1 MSDKSKKVGALSAR
15 TWTSILLF
23 GLIGQ
28 IAWVVENMYFSR
40 FMQNEITKAPY
51 ATTLLVAF
59 SAIFATLA
67 TLIGGALSDRTGKRK
82 VFICWGYVVWG
93 FTIAAFSL
101 VPMQPSADKVLPMVI
116 LVVAMDCIMSVIG
129 SISNDASYNTWITDV
144 TNTANR
150 ARVDTILA
158 VIPLFA
164 MAIVFGGFDS
174 MTNSS
179 ATVESWQK
187 FFIIMGV
194 MPTVGGVIG
203 LFLMKDK
210 EGIKPNKS
218 NSFFNDFTYSL
229 KPSTIKQNKMLYVCL
244 SGYMIASIGYQVYI
258 NYLFNIVEGTL
269 KIKNY
274 IIPVG
279 IIMVLA
285 AVGSVLIGVVM
296 DKKGKQ
302 NFYYPTII
310 AGVIGCVIIWS
321 SKFFVDKN
329 ETAEIIILIIGG
341 TLTIGV
347 NLVMAGLFTASYR
360 DFIPDGKEG
369 LFQGCRIV
377 MYVLVPMIIGPV
389 VAQVIINMANRG
401 VANEDIVYPMELFL
415 GCAVVLLFCFI
426 PSRIVRVEGAKHHEE
441 LMKELQNDIK
451 D

>member
-1 MSDKSKKVGALSAR
+1 MEKTKGIGKLSSR
-15 TWTSILLF
+15 TWSSILLF

-40 FMQNEITKAPY
+40 FMQNEITRAPY

-59 SAIFATLA
+59 SAVFATVS
-67 TLIGGALSDRTGKRK
+67 TLIGGALCDRTGERK
-82 VFICWGYVVWG
+82 VFICWGYVLWG

-101 VPMQPSADKVLPMVI
+101 VPMKPEPDKVLPMVI

-129 SISNDASYNTWITDV
+129 SISNDASYNTWVTDV

-174 MTNSS
+174 MTNST

-187 FFIIMGV
+187 FFVIMGI
-194 MPTVGGVIG
+194 MPTVGGFVG

-210 EGIKPNKS
+210 KGIKPNKT

-229 KPSTIKQNKMLYVCL
+229 RPSTIRQNKMLYVCL

-285 AVGSVLIGVVM
+285 AVISVVLSVIM
-296 DKKGKQ
+296 DKKGKR

-310 AGVIGCVIIWS
+310 AGVIGCIVIWS
-321 SKFFVDKN
+321 AKFFVDKN
-329 ETAEIIILIIGG
+329 STAETALLIIGG
-341 TLTIGV
+341 TLAIGV

-360 DFIPDGKEG
+360 DYIPSGKEG

-377 MYVLVPMIIGPV
+377 MYVLVPMIIGPII
-389 VAQVIINMANRG
+389 AQAIISFANRG
-401 VANEDIVYPMELFL
+401 VESQDIVYPMELFL
-415 GCAVVLLFCFI
+415 GCAAVLVLCFI
-426 PSRIVRVEGAKHHEE
+426 PSYYLRDEDAKHHEMLINE
-441 LMKELQNDIK
+441 LTESK
-451 D
+451 

>member
-1 MSDKSKKVGALSAR
+1 MEKSKGIGKLSSR
-15 TWTSILLF
+15 TWSSILLF

-40 FMQNEITKAPY
+40 FMQNEITRAPY

-59 SAIFATLA
+59 SAVFATVS
-67 TLIGGALSDRTGKRK
+67 TLIGGALCDRTGKRK
-82 VFICWGYVVWG
+82 VFICWGYVLWG

-101 VPMQPSADKVLPMVI
+101 VPMKPEPDKVLPMVI

-129 SISNDASYNTWITDV
+129 SISNDASYNTWVTDV

-174 MTNSS
+174 MTNST

-187 FFIIMGV
+187 FFVIMGI
-194 MPTVGGVIG
+194 MPTVGGFVG

-210 EGIKPNKS
+210 KGIKPNKT

-229 KPSTIKQNKMLYVCL
+229 RPSTIKQNKMLYVCL

-285 AVGSVLIGVVM
+285 AVISVVLSVIM
-296 DKKGKQ
+296 DKKGKR

-310 AGVIGCVIIWS
+310 AGVIGCIVIWS
-321 SKFFVDKN
+321 AKFFVDKN
-329 ETAEIIILIIGG
+329 STVETVLLIIGG
-341 TLTIGV
+341 TLAIGV

-360 DFIPDGKEG
+360 DYIPSGKEG

-377 MYVLVPMIIGPV
+377 MYVLVPMIIGPII
-389 VAQVIINMANRG
+389 AQAIISFANRG
-401 VANEDIVYPMELFL
+401 VESQDIVYPMELFL
-415 GCAVVLLFCFI
+415 GCAAVLLLCFI
-426 PSRIVRVEGAKHHEE
+426 PSYYLRDEDAKHHEMLINE
-441 LMKELQNDIK
+441 LTESK
-451 D
+451 

>member
-1 MSDKSKKVGALSAR
+1 MEKTKGIGKLSSR
-15 TWTSILLF
+15 TWSSILLF

-40 FMQNEITKAPY
+40 FMQNEITRAPY

-59 SAIFATLA
+59 SAVFATVS
-67 TLIGGALSDRTGKRK
+67 TLIGGALCDRTGKRK
-82 VFICWGYVVWG
+82 VFICWGYVLWG

-101 VPMQPSADKVLPMVI
+101 VPMKPEPDKVLPMVI

-129 SISNDASYNTWITDV
+129 SISNDSSYNTWVTDV

-174 MTNSS
+174 MTNST

-187 FFIIMGV
+187 FFVIMGI
-194 MPTVGGVIG
+194 MPTVGGFVG

-210 EGIKPNKS
+210 KGIKPNKT

-229 KPSTIKQNKMLYVCL
+229 RPSTIKQNKMLYVCL

-285 AVGSVLIGVVM
+285 AVISVVLSVIM
-296 DKKGKQ
+296 DKKGKR

-310 AGVIGCVIIWS
+310 AGVIGCIVIWS
-321 SKFFVDKN
+321 AKFFVDKN
-329 ETAEIIILIIGG
+329 STAETALLIIGG
-341 TLTIGV
+341 TLAIGV

-360 DFIPDGKEG
+360 DYIPSGKEG

-377 MYVLVPMIIGPV
+377 MYVLVPMIIGPII
-389 VAQVIINMANRG
+389 AQAIISFANRG
-401 VANEDIVYPMELFL
+401 VESQDIVYPMELFL
-415 GCAVVLLFCFI
+415 GCAAVLLLCFI
-426 PSRIVRVEGAKHHEE
+426 PSYYLRDEDAKHHEMLINE
-441 LMKELQNDIK
+441 LTESK
-451 D
+451 

>member
-1 MSDKSKKVGALSAR
+1 MEKTKGIGKLSSR
-15 TWTSILLF
+15 TWSSILLF

-40 FMQNEITKAPY
+40 FMQNEITRAPY

-59 SAIFATLA
+59 SAVFATVS
-67 TLIGGALSDRTGKRK
+67 TLIGGALCDRTGKRK
-82 VFICWGYVVWG
+82 VFICWGYVLWG

-101 VPMQPSADKVLPMVI
+101 VPMKPEPDKVLPMVI

-129 SISNDASYNTWITDV
+129 SISNDASYNTWVTDV

-174 MTNSS
+174 MTNST

-187 FFIIMGV
+187 FFVIMGI
-194 MPTVGGVIG
+194 MPTVGGFVG

-210 EGIKPNKS
+210 KGIKPNKT

-229 KPSTIKQNKMLYVCL
+229 KPSTIKKNKMLYVCL

-285 AVGSVLIGVVM
+285 AVISVVLSVIM
-296 DKKGKQ
+296 DKKGKR

-310 AGVIGCVIIWS
+310 AGVIGCIIIWS
-321 SKFFVDKN
+321 AKFFVDKN
-329 ETAEIIILIIGG
+329 SKAEILLLIIGG
-341 TLTIGV
+341 TLAIGV

-360 DFIPDGKEG
+360 DYIPSGKEG

-377 MYVLVPMIIGPV
+377 MYVLVPMIIGPII
-389 VAQVIINMANRG
+389 AQAIISFANRG
-401 VANEDIVYPMELFL
+401 VESQDIVYPMELFL
-415 GCAVVLLFCFI
+415 GCAAVLLLCFI
-426 PSRIVRVEGAKHHEE
+426 PSYYLRDEDAKHHEMLINE
-441 LMKELQNDIK
+441 LTESK
-451 D
+451 

>member
-1 MSDKSKKVGALSAR
+1 MEKTKGIGKLSSR
-15 TWTSILLF
+15 TWSSILLF

-40 FMQNEITKAPY
+40 FMQNEITRAPY

-59 SAIFATLA
+59 SAVFATVS
-67 TLIGGALSDRTGKRK
+67 TLIGGALCDRTGKRK
-82 VFICWGYVVWG
+82 VFICWGYVLWG

-101 VPMQPSADKVLPMVI
+101 VPMKPEPDKVLLMVI

-129 SISNDASYNTWITDV
+129 SISNDASYNTWVTDV

-174 MTNSS
+174 MTNST

-187 FFIIMGV
+187 FFVIMGI
-194 MPTVGGVIG
+194 MPTVGGFVG

-210 EGIKPNKS
+210 KGIKPNKT

-229 KPSTIKQNKMLYVCL
+229 RPSTIRQNKMLYVCL

-285 AVGSVLIGVVM
+285 AVISVVLSVIM
-296 DKKGKQ
+296 DKKGKR

-310 AGVIGCVIIWS
+310 AGVIGCIVIWS
-321 SKFFVDKN
+321 AKFFVDKN
-329 ETAEIIILIIGG
+329 STAETALLIIGG
-341 TLTIGV
+341 TLAIGV

-360 DFIPDGKEG
+360 DYIPSGKEG

-377 MYVLVPMIIGPV
+377 MYVLVPMIIGPII
-389 VAQVIINMANRG
+389 AQAIISFANRG
-401 VANEDIVYPMELFL
+401 VESQDIVYPMELFL
-415 GCAVVLLFCFI
+415 GCAAVLLLCFI
-426 PSRIVRVEGAKHHEE
+426 PSYYLRDEDAKHHEMLINE
-441 LMKELQNDIK
+441 LTESK
-451 D
+451 

>member
-1 MSDKSKKVGALSAR
+1 MEKTKGIGKLSSR
-15 TWTSILLF
+15 TWSSILLF

-40 FMQNEITKAPY
+40 FMQNEITRAPY

-59 SAIFATLA
+59 SAVFATVS
-67 TLIGGALSDRTGKRK
+67 TLIGGALCDRTGKRK
-82 VFICWGYVVWG
+82 VFICWGYVLWG

-101 VPMQPSADKVLPMVI
+101 VPMKPEPDKVLPMVI

-129 SISNDASYNTWITDV
+129 SISNDASYNTWVTDV

-174 MTNSS
+174 MTNST

-187 FFIIMGV
+187 FFVIMGI
-194 MPTVGGVIG
+194 MPTVGGFVG
-203 LFLMKDK
+203 LFLMRDK
-210 EGIKPNKS
+210 KGIKPNKT

-229 KPSTIKQNKMLYVCL
+229 RPSTIRQNKMLYVCL

-285 AVGSVLIGVVM
+285 AVISVVLSVIM
-296 DKKGKQ
+296 DKKGKR

-310 AGVIGCVIIWS
+310 AGVIGCIVIWS
-321 SKFFVDKN
+321 AKFFVDKN
-329 ETAEIIILIIGG
+329 STAETALLIIGG
-341 TLTIGV
+341 TLAIGV

-360 DFIPDGKEG
+360 DYIPSGKEG

-377 MYVLVPMIIGPV
+377 MYVLVPMIIGPII
-389 VAQVIINMANRG
+389 AQAIIGFANRG
-401 VANEDIVYPMELFL
+401 VESQDIVYPMELFL
-415 GCAVVLLFCFI
+415 GCAAVLLLCFI
-426 PSRIVRVEGAKHHEE
+426 PSYYLRDEDAKHHEMLINE
-441 LMKELQNDIK
+441 LTESK
-451 D
+451 

>member
-1 MSDKSKKVGALSAR
+1 MEKTKGIGKLSSR
-15 TWTSILLF
+15 TWSSILLF

-40 FMQNEITKAPY
+40 FMQNEITRAPY

-59 SAIFATLA
+59 SAVFATVS
-67 TLIGGALSDRTGKRK
+67 TLIGGALCDRTGKRK
-82 VFICWGYVVWG
+82 VFICWGYVLWG

-101 VPMQPSADKVLPMVI
+101 VPMKPEPDKVLPMVI

-129 SISNDASYNTWITDV
+129 SISNDASYNTWVTDV

-174 MTNSS
+174 MTNST

-187 FFIIMGV
+187 FFVIMGI
-194 MPTVGGVIG
+194 MPTVGGFVG

-210 EGIKPNKS
+210 KGIKPNKT

-229 KPSTIKQNKMLYVCL
+229 RLSTIRQNKMLYVCL

-285 AVGSVLIGVVM
+285 AVISVVLSVIM
-296 DKKGKQ
+296 DKKGKR

-310 AGVIGCVIIWS
+310 AGVIGCIVIWS
-321 SKFFVDKN
+321 AKFFVDKN
-329 ETAEIIILIIGG
+329 STAETALLIIGG
-341 TLTIGV
+341 TLAIGV

-360 DFIPDGKEG
+360 DYIPSGKEG

-377 MYVLVPMIIGPV
+377 MYVLVPMIIGPII
-389 VAQVIINMANRG
+389 AQAIISFANRG
-401 VANEDIVYPMELFL
+401 VESQDIVYPMELFL
-415 GCAVVLLFCFI
+415 GCAAVLLLCFI
-426 PSRIVRVEGAKHHEE
+426 PSYYLRDEDAKHHEMLINE
-441 LMKELQNDIK
+441 LTESK
-451 D
+451 

>member
-1 MSDKSKKVGALSAR
+1 MEKTKGIGKLSSR
-15 TWTSILLF
+15 TWSSILLF

-40 FMQNEITKAPY
+40 FMQNEITRAPY

-59 SAIFATLA
+59 SAVFATVS
-67 TLIGGALSDRTGKRK
+67 TLIGGALCDRTGKRK
-82 VFICWGYVVWG
+82 VFICWGYVLWG

-101 VPMQPSADKVLPMVI
+101 VPMKPELDKVLPMVI

-129 SISNDASYNTWITDV
+129 SISNDASYNTWVTDV

-174 MTNSS
+174 MTNST

-187 FFIIMGV
+187 FFVIMGI
-194 MPTVGGVIG
+194 MPTVGGFVG

-210 EGIKPNKS
+210 KGIKPNKT

-229 KPSTIKQNKMLYVCL
+229 RPSTIKQNKMLYVCL

-285 AVGSVLIGVVM
+285 AVISVVLSVIM
-296 DKKGKQ
+296 DKKGKR

-310 AGVIGCVIIWS
+310 AGVIGCIVIWS
-321 SKFFVDKN
+321 AKFFVDKN
-329 ETAEIIILIIGG
+329 SMAETALLIVGG
-341 TLTIGV
+341 TLAIGV

-360 DFIPDGKEG
+360 DYIPSGKEG

-377 MYVLVPMIIGPV
+377 MYVLVPMIIGPII
-389 VAQVIINMANRG
+389 AQAIISFANRG
-401 VANEDIVYPMELFL
+401 VESQDIVYPMELFL
-415 GCAVVLLFCFI
+415 GCAAVLLLCFI
-426 PSRIVRVEGAKHHEE
+426 PSYYLRDEDAKHHEMLINE
-441 LMKELQNDIK
+441 LTESK
-451 D
+451 

>member
-1 MSDKSKKVGALSAR
+1 MEKTKGIGKLSSR
-15 TWTSILLF
+15 TWSSILLF

-40 FMQNEITKAPY
+40 FMQNEITRAPY

-59 SAIFATLA
+59 SAVFATVS
-67 TLIGGALSDRTGKRK
+67 TLIGGALCDRTGKRK
-82 VFICWGYVVWG
+82 VFICWGYVLWG

-101 VPMQPSADKVLPMVI
+101 VPMKPEPDKVLPMVI

-129 SISNDASYNTWITDV
+129 SISNDASYNTWVTDV

-174 MTNSS
+174 MTNST

-187 FFIIMGV
+187 FFVIMGI
-194 MPTVGGVIG
+194 MPTVGGFVG

-210 EGIKPNKS
+210 KGIKPNKT

-229 KPSTIKQNKMLYVCL
+229 RPSTIRQNKMLYVCL

-285 AVGSVLIGVVM
+285 AVISVVLSVIM
-296 DKKGKQ
+296 DKKGKR

-310 AGVIGCVIIWS
+310 AGVIGCIVIWS
-321 SKFFVDKN
+321 AKFFVDKN
-329 ETAEIIILIIGG
+329 PTAETALLIIGG
-341 TLTIGV
+341 TLAIGV

-360 DFIPDGKEG
+360 DYIPSGKEG

-377 MYVLVPMIIGPV
+377 MYVLVPMIIGPII
-389 VAQVIINMANRG
+389 AQAIISFVNRG
-401 VANEDIVYPMELFL
+401 VESQDIVYPMELFL
-415 GCAVVLLFCFI
+415 GCAAVLLLCFI
-426 PSRIVRVEGAKHHEE
+426 PSYYLRDEDAKHHQMLINE
-441 LMKELQNDIK
+441 LTESK
-451 D
+451 

>member
-1 MSDKSKKVGALSAR
+1 MEKTKGIGKLSSR
-15 TWTSILLF
+15 TWSSILLF

-40 FMQNEITKAPY
+40 FMQNEITRAPY

-59 SAIFATLA
+59 SAVFATVS
-67 TLIGGALSDRTGKRK
+67 TLIGGALCDRTGKRK
-82 VFICWGYVVWG
+82 VFICWGYVLWG

-101 VPMQPSADKVLPMVI
+101 VPMKPEPDKVLPMVI

-129 SISNDASYNTWITDV
+129 SISNDASYNTWVTDV

-174 MTNSS
+174 MTNST

-187 FFIIMGV
+187 FFVIMGI
-194 MPTVGGVIG
+194 MPTVGGFVG

-210 EGIKPNKS
+210 KGIMPNKT

-229 KPSTIKQNKMLYVCL
+229 RPSTIRQNKMLYVCL

-285 AVGSVLIGVVM
+285 AVISVVLSVIM
-296 DKKGKQ
+296 DKKGKR

-310 AGVIGCVIIWS
+310 AGVIGCIVIWS
-321 SKFFVDKN
+321 AKFFVDKN
-329 ETAEIIILIIGG
+329 STAETALLIIGG
-341 TLTIGV
+341 TLAIGV

-360 DFIPDGKEG
+360 DYIPSGKEG

-377 MYVLVPMIIGPV
+377 MYVLVPMIIGPII
-389 VAQVIINMANRG
+389 AQAIISFANRG
-401 VANEDIVYPMELFL
+401 VESQDIVYPMELFL
-415 GCAVVLLFCFI
+415 GCAAVLLLCFI
-426 PSRIVRVEGAKHHEE
+426 PSYYLRDEDAKHHQMLINKLTES
-441 LMKELQNDIK
+441 K
-451 D
+451 

>member
-1 MSDKSKKVGALSAR
+1 MEKTKGIGKLSSR
-15 TWTSILLF
+15 TWSSILLF

-40 FMQNEITKAPY
+40 FMQNEITRAPY

-59 SAIFATLA
+59 SAVFATVS
-67 TLIGGALSDRTGKRK
+67 TLIGGALCDRTGKRK
-82 VFICWGYVVWG
+82 VFICWGYVLWG

-101 VPMQPSADKVLPMVI
+101 VPMKPEPDKVLPMVI

-129 SISNDASYNTWITDV
+129 SISNDASYNTWVTDV

-174 MTNSS
+174 MTNST

-187 FFIIMGV
+187 FFVIMGI
-194 MPTVGGVIG
+194 MPTVGGFVG

-210 EGIKPNKS
+210 KGIKPNKT

-229 KPSTIKQNKMLYVCL
+229 RPSTIKQNKMLYVCL

-285 AVGSVLIGVVM
+285 AVISVVLSVIM
-296 DKKGKQ
+296 DKKGKR

-310 AGVIGCVIIWS
+310 AGVIGCIVIWS
-321 SKFFVDKN
+321 AKFFVDKN
-329 ETAEIIILIIGG
+329 STAETALLIIGG
-341 TLTIGV
+341 TLAIGV

-360 DFIPDGKEG
+360 DYIPSGKEG

-377 MYVLVPMIIGPV
+377 MYVLVPMIIGPII
-389 VAQVIINMANRG
+389 AQAIISFANRG
-401 VANEDIVYPMELFL
+401 VESQDIVYPMELFL
-415 GCAVVLLFCFI
+415 GCAAVLLLCFI
-426 PSRIVRVEGAKHHEE
+426 PSYYLRDEDAKHHEMLINE
-441 LMKELQNDIK
+441 LTESK
-451 D
+451 